1 MTVLEMHI
9 ALKQQVDRVNSLRAD
24 NLRPEET
31 DLELNRAQMRFINQ
45 RYGLNNI
52 YRKGFEGSQKRIDEL
67 RVLLTEYS
75 SPVLFKEE
83 LIPNRI
89 WVDEFIFPSNY
100 MYLVNQASRI
110 YLNNCLPISFT
121 TRPATMY
128 VYTFNFQNLMVNGN
142 QNGNQFVS
150 GIRLQNSLL
159 GVTPTIQATIWEP
172 SADLVDSGYTE
183 AQYPLLTPEVITD
196 MLDNS
201 GTGFTITQG
210 QFGFNGLLVITVD
223 TDMYPWFTQP
233 GCAIV
238 AYDSN
243 QQQLQGGL
251 TRVLND
257 TRVERIPVNPLS
269 LTKTTVLNRFS
280 QQDDIYRLLDDP
292 FNVTYKDEP
301 LTTIRDRSIDVY
313 SSAIFLIESIKIT
326 YLRKPLNIS
335 LSLGNDC
342 ELPAHTHNEII
353 AMAASAILEQIG
365 DPRYKTQMGEMA
377 ARE

>member
-83 LIPNRI
+83 LIPNKI

-110 YLNNCLPISFT
+110 YLNNCLPVSFT
-121 TRPATMY
+121 TRLANTHFY
-128 VYTFNFQNLMVNGN
+128 VFSFPSLMVNV
-142 QNGNQFVS
+142 NQFVS
-150 GIRLQNSLL
+150 GIRIQNTNFGTL
-159 GVTPTIQATIWEP
+159 PTVQATVWEP
-172 SADLVDSGYTE
+172 SANLVDSGYTE
-183 AQYPLLTPEVITD
+183 TQYPLLTPEVIQD
-196 MLDNS
+196 MLDNPYP
-201 GTGFTITQG
+201 GFTITYGSFQNLNFPG
-210 QFGFNGLLVITVD
+210 MFIVTVD
-223 TDMYPWFTQP
+223 TDMHPWFVQGVTP
-233 GCAIV
+233 LV

-243 QQQLQGGL
+243 QQQIHSF
-251 TRVLND
+251 TPRVLNE
-257 TRVERIPVNPLS
+257 TRVERIPVSPLS

-335 LSLGNDC
+335 LSLGSDC
-342 ELPAHTHNEII
+342 ELPAHTHNEIV

>member
-45 RYGLNNI
+45 HYGINNI

-75 SPVLFKEE
+75 APVTFKEE
-83 LIPNRI
+83 LIPNKI
-89 WVDEFIFPSNY
+89 WVDEFIFPSDY

-110 YLNNCLPISFT
+110 YHNNCLPVAFT
-121 TRPATMY
+121 TVQAQ
-128 VYTFNFQNLMVNGN
+128 VFFSQFNFAQTMVNGN
-142 QNGNQFVS
+142 QFVE
-150 GIRLQNSLL
+150 GIRLQNTSF
-159 GVTPTIQATIWEP
+159 GTIPTIQATIWEP
-172 SADLVDSGYTE
+172 SASLVDSGYTIS
-183 AQYPLLTPEVITD
+183 QYPQLTQEVITD
-196 MLDNS
+196 MLDNP
-201 GTGFTITQG
+201 GPGFTITY
-210 QFGFNGLLVITVD
+210 NAGLFRVVVD
-223 TDMYPWFTQP
+223 TAMHPWFVP
-233 GCAIV
+233 GTSTIV
-238 AYDSN
+238 TYDNN
-243 QQQLQGGL
+243 QQQINYLLVRSRPLRPERRPVLQNL
-251 TRVLND
+251 
-257 TRVERIPVNPLS
+257 P
-269 LTKTTVLNRFS
+269 KTTVLNRFS

-313 SSAIFLIESIKIT
+313 SSALFIIESIKIT

-335 LSLGNDC
+335 LSLGSDC
-342 ELPAHTHNEII
+342 ELPTHTHNEIV

>member
-67 RVLLTEYS
+67 RVLLTEFEA
-75 SPVLFKEE
+75 PVLFKEE

-110 YLNNCLPISFT
+110 WLNNCLPLSYTLANAT
-121 TRPATMY
+121 TYFAA
-128 VYTFNFQNLMVNGN
+128 FNFQNLMVNV
-142 QNGNQFVS
+142 NQFVS
-150 GIRLQNSLL
+150 GIRMQNTLL
-159 GVTPTIQATIWEP
+159 NPTVQETIWEP
-172 SADLVDSGYTE
+172 SASLIASGYTE
-183 AQYPLLTPEVITD
+183 TQYPLLTPEVIQD
-196 MLDNS
+196 MMDNS
-201 GTGFTITQG
+201 RVGFTITPGDGAFAG
-210 QFGFNGLLVITVD
+210 QFVITVD
-223 TDMYPWFTQP
+223 TNIHSWFTLGP
-233 GCAIV
+233 TMLV
-238 AYDSN
+238 SYDNSN
-243 QQQLQGGL
+243 QSQISSTIFRSRDSG
-251 TRVLND
+251 RVS
-257 TRVERIPVNPLS
+257 RMPVNPLS

>member
-67 RVLLTEYS
+67 RVLLTEFEA
-75 SPVLFKEE
+75 PVLFKEE

-110 YLNNCLPISFT
+110 WLNNCLPISYT
-121 TRPATMY
+121 LANAT
-128 VYTFNFQNLMVNGN
+128 VYTASFNFQNLMVNGN
-142 QNGNQFVS
+142 QFVG
-150 GIRLQNSLL
+150 GIQMQNTTGTVAPVWS
-159 GVTPTIQATIWEP
+159 P
-172 SADLVDSGYTE
+172 SANLIASGYTE
-183 AQYPLLTPEVITD
+183 TQYPLLTPEVIED
-196 MLDNS
+196 MMDNP
-201 GTGFTITQG
+201 GLGFTITPGNGNFSG
-210 QFGFNGLLVITVD
+210 QIIITVD
-223 TDMYPWFTQP
+223 TNVHPWFTF
-233 GCAIV
+233 GTTSIV

-243 QQQLQGGL
+243 SNQPIGTPVAIRPVNGG
-251 TRVLND
+251 RVS
-257 TRVERIPVNPLS
+257 RIPVNPLS